1 MHRSSRIQ
9 TKEKRNKEKADIS
22 IDGIRVNRE
31 KKAIYFL
38 LALDPSTTISLFIEF
53 LTSKKMNKKNI
64 INKKILDNKRYC
76 KF

>member
-1 MHRSSRIQ
+1 MSKYFS
-9 TKEKRNKEKADIS
+9 TAKEKRNRENADIS

-53 LTSKKMNKKNI
+53 LTSRK
-64 INKKILDNKRYC
+64 INRKDIVNSGH
-76 KF
+76 